1 MFIAR
6 RKYMS
11 EDKISKEIESKFGHH
26 LRIRVNGV
34 LIEGNKILLVKHRMG
49 SSRDFW
55 STPGGGMQFGS
66 SAQENLVREF
76 LEETNFNKVMVFWDS
91 DTNSSQRKLIY
102 PKYKMNRKSSP
113 NDEEKTDS
121 FNKQKTRVKQYL
133 EEMFIRQ
140 LEVENSEADD
150 LIAYYCQIS
159 LDEEKTIFSSDKD
172 LTQLISEKVLIYS
185 PNLKSYYKFGDN
197 IKFKNCSIPH
207 YNVMTFKILAGDTS
221 DNIDG
226 ISLMGE
232 KTLIKFFPEI
242 LDLKTSLTDILTKGE
257 LLLKEQ
263 KTNVVLGNLLSGK
276 TKEGIMTS
284 SGVEFSCITTKEVI
298 IPSRC
303 IIKSCS
309 ITNKVIVISRS
320 CKFTSTNTH
329 KNVFASRNWNRIAWS

>member
-1 MFIAR
+1 MVKTLIVDGNNLLKIGFHGVKDFYNNGEHVGGTWYFLNTI
-6 RKYMS
+6 RK
-11 EDKISKEIESKFGHH
+11 
-26 LRIRVNGV
+26 
-34 LIEGNKILLVKHRMG
+34 
-49 SSRDFW
+49 
-55 STPGGGMQFGS
+55 
-66 SAQENLVREF
+66 F

-91 DTNSSQRKLIY
+91 DTNLSQRKLIY

-113 NDEEKTDS
+113 NDREKTDS

-185 PNLKSYYKFGDN
+185 PNLKSYYRFGDN
-197 IKFKNCSIPH
+197 IKFKDCSIPH

-263 KTNVVLGNLLSGK
+263 QTNVVLGNLLSGK
-276 TKEGIMTS
+276 TKEGIMGDDFFKINKKLVDLS
-284 SGVEFSCITTKEVI
+284 EPLIDEKGKEMVREYYSESMDPDGRGHRNLIRMMMDDGFFKYLPKGDDSWVNFLKPFLKLSRKEKTKF
-298 IPSRC
+298 R
-303 IIKSCS
+303 
-309 ITNKVIVISRS
+309 NK
-320 CKFTSTNTH
+320 K
-329 KNVFASRNWNRIAWS
+329 

>member
-1 MFIAR
+1 MVKTLIVDGNNLLKIGFHGVKDFYNNGEHIGGTWHFLNTI
-6 RKYMS
+6 RK
-11 EDKISKEIESKFGHH
+11 
-26 LRIRVNGV
+26 
-34 LIEGNKILLVKHRMG
+34 
-49 SSRDFW
+49 
-55 STPGGGMQFGS
+55 
-66 SAQENLVREF
+66 F

-133 EEMFIRQ
+133 EDMFIRQ

-185 PNLKSYYKFGDN
+185 PNLKSYYRFGDN
-197 IKFKNCSIPH
+197 IKFKDCSIPH

-242 LDLKTSLTDILTKGE
+242 LDSEISLTDILTKGE

-263 KTNVVLGNLLSGK
+263 QKNVVLGNLLSGK
-276 TKEGIMTS
+276 TKEGIMGDDFFKINKKLVDLS
-284 SGVEFSCITTKEVI
+284 EPLIDEEGKEMVREYYSESMDPDGRGHRNLIRMMMDDGFFKYLPKGDDSWVNFLKPFLKLSRKEKTKF
-298 IPSRC
+298 R
-303 IIKSCS
+303 
-309 ITNKVIVISRS
+309 NK
-320 CKFTSTNTH
+320 K
-329 KNVFASRNWNRIAWS
+329 

>member
-1 MFIAR
+1 MVKTLIVDGNNLLKIGFHGVKDFYNNGEHVGGTWYFLNTI
-6 RKYMS
+6 RK
-11 EDKISKEIESKFGHH
+11 
-26 LRIRVNGV
+26 
-34 LIEGNKILLVKHRMG
+34 
-49 SSRDFW
+49 
-55 STPGGGMQFGS
+55 
-66 SAQENLVREF
+66 F

-133 EEMFIRQ
+133 EDMFIRQ

-185 PNLKSYYKFGDN
+185 PNLKSYYRFGDN
-197 IKFKNCSIPH
+197 IKFKDCSIPH

-263 KTNVVLGNLLSGK
+263 KTNVVLGSLLSGK
-276 TKEGIMTS
+276 TKEGIMGDDFFKINKKLVDLS
-284 SGVEFSCITTKEVI
+284 EPLIDEKGKEMVREYYSESMDPDGRGHRNLIRMMMDDGFFKYLPKGDDSWVNFLKPFLKLSRKEKTKF
-298 IPSRC
+298 R
-303 IIKSCS
+303 
-309 ITNKVIVISRS
+309 NK
-320 CKFTSTNTH
+320 K
-329 KNVFASRNWNRIAWS
+329 

>member
-1 MFIAR
+1 MVKTLIVDGNNLLKIGFHGVKDFYNNGEHIGGTWHFLNTI
-6 RKYMS
+6 RK
-11 EDKISKEIESKFGHH
+11 
-26 LRIRVNGV
+26 
-34 LIEGNKILLVKHRMG
+34 
-49 SSRDFW
+49 
-55 STPGGGMQFGS
+55 
-66 SAQENLVREF
+66 F

-91 DTNSSQRKLIY
+91 DTNLSQRKLIY

-113 NDEEKTDS
+113 NDVEKTDS

-242 LDLKTSLTDILTKGE
+242 LDSKIYLTDILTKGE
-257 LLLKEQ
+257 QLLKEQ
-263 KTNVVLGNLLSGK
+263 QKNVVLGNLLSGK
-276 TKEGIMTS
+276 TKEGIMGDDFFKINKKLVDLS
-284 SGVEFSCITTKEVI
+284 EPLINEEGKEMVREYYSESMDPDGRGHRNLIRMMMDDGFFKYLPKGDDSWVNFLKPFLKLSRKEKTKF
-298 IPSRC
+298 R
-303 IIKSCS
+303 
-309 ITNKVIVISRS
+309 NK
-320 CKFTSTNTH
+320 K
-329 KNVFASRNWNRIAWS
+329 

>member
-1 MFIAR
+1 MVKTLIVDGNNLLKIGFHGVKDFYNNGEHIGGTWYFLNTI
-6 RKYMS
+6 RK
-11 EDKISKEIESKFGHH
+11 
-26 LRIRVNGV
+26 
-34 LIEGNKILLVKHRMG
+34 
-49 SSRDFW
+49 
-55 STPGGGMQFGS
+55 
-66 SAQENLVREF
+66 F

-113 NDEEKTDS
+113 NDEENTDL

-185 PNLKSYYKFGDN
+185 PNLKSYYRFGDK
-197 IKFKNCSIPH
+197 IKFKDCSIPH

-242 LDLKTSLTDILTKGE
+242 LDSEISLTDILIKGE

-263 KTNVVLGNLLSGK
+263 QKNVVLGNLLSGK
-276 TKEGIMTS
+276 TKEGIMGDDFFKINKKIVDLS
-284 SGVEFSCITTKEVI
+284 DPLIDEEGKEMVMEYYSESMDPNGRGHRNLIRMMMDDGFFKYLPKGDDSWVNFLKPFLKLSRKEKTKF
-298 IPSRC
+298 R
-303 IIKSCS
+303 
-309 ITNKVIVISRS
+309 NK
-320 CKFTSTNTH
+320 K
-329 KNVFASRNWNRIAWS
+329 

>member
-1 MFIAR
+1 MVKTLIVDGNNLLKIGFHGVKDFYNNGEHVGGTWYFLNTI
-6 RKYMS
+6 RK
-11 EDKISKEIESKFGHH
+11 
-26 LRIRVNGV
+26 
-34 LIEGNKILLVKHRMG
+34 
-49 SSRDFW
+49 
-55 STPGGGMQFGS
+55 
-66 SAQENLVREF
+66 F

-91 DTNSSQRKLIY
+91 DTNLSQRKLIY

-113 NDEEKTDS
+113 NDREKTDS

-197 IKFKNCSIPH
+197 IKFKDCSIPH

-242 LDLKTSLTDILTKGE
+242 LDSEISLTDILIKGE

-263 KTNVVLGNLLSGK
+263 QKNVVLGNLLSGK
-276 TKEGIMTS
+276 TKEGIMGDDFFKINKKLVDLS
-284 SGVEFSCITTKEVI
+284 EPLIDEEGKEMVREYYSESMDPDGRGHRNLIRMMMDDGFFKYLPKGDDSWVNFLKPFLKLSRKEKTKF
-298 IPSRC
+298 R
-303 IIKSCS
+303 
-309 ITNKVIVISRS
+309 NK
-320 CKFTSTNTH
+320 K
-329 KNVFASRNWNRIAWS
+329 

>member
-1 MFIAR
+1 MVKTLIVDGNNLLKIGFHGVKDFYNNGEHIGGTWHFLNTI
-6 RKYMS
+6 RK
-11 EDKISKEIESKFGHH
+11 
-26 LRIRVNGV
+26 
-34 LIEGNKILLVKHRMG
+34 
-49 SSRDFW
+49 
-55 STPGGGMQFGS
+55 
-66 SAQENLVREF
+66 F

-197 IKFKNCSIPH
+197 IKFKDCSIPH

-242 LDLKTSLTDILTKGE
+242 LDSEISLTDILTKGE

-263 KTNVVLGNLLSGK
+263 QKNVVLGNLLSGK
-276 TKEGIMTS
+276 TKEGIMGDDFFKINKKLVDLS
-284 SGVEFSCITTKEVI
+284 EPLIDEEGKEMVREYYSESMDPDGRGHRNLIRMMMDDGFFKYLPKGDDSWVNFLKPFLKLSRKEKTKF
-298 IPSRC
+298 R
-303 IIKSCS
+303 
-309 ITNKVIVISRS
+309 NK
-320 CKFTSTNTH
+320 K
-329 KNVFASRNWNRIAWS
+329 

>member
-1 MFIAR
+1 MVKTLIVDGNNLLKIGFHGVKDFYNNGEHIGGTWYFLNTI
-6 RKYMS
+6 RK
-11 EDKISKEIESKFGHH
+11 
-26 LRIRVNGV
+26 
-34 LIEGNKILLVKHRMG
+34 
-49 SSRDFW
+49 
-55 STPGGGMQFGS
+55 
-66 SAQENLVREF
+66 F
-76 LEETNFNKVMVFWDS
+76 LEETNYNKVMVFWDS

-113 NDEEKTDS
+113 NDQEKTDS

-133 EEMFIRQ
+133 EDMFIRQ

-197 IKFKNCSIPH
+197 IKFKDCSIPH

-242 LDLKTSLTDILTKGE
+242 LDSEISLTDILTKGE

-263 KTNVVLGNLLSGK
+263 QTNVVLGNLLSGK
-276 TKEGIMTS
+276 TKEGIMGDDFFKINKKLVDLS
-284 SGVEFSCITTKEVI
+284 EPLIDEKGKEMVREYYSESMDPDGRGHRNLIRMMMDDGFFKYLPKGDDSWVNFLKPFLKLSRKEKTKF
-298 IPSRC
+298 R
-303 IIKSCS
+303 
-309 ITNKVIVISRS
+309 NK
-320 CKFTSTNTH
+320 K
-329 KNVFASRNWNRIAWS
+329 

>member
-1 MFIAR
+1 MVKTLIVDGNNLLKIGFHGVKDFYNNGEHIGGTWHFLNTI
-6 RKYMS
+6 RK
-11 EDKISKEIESKFGHH
+11 
-26 LRIRVNGV
+26 
-34 LIEGNKILLVKHRMG
+34 
-49 SSRDFW
+49 
-55 STPGGGMQFGS
+55 
-66 SAQENLVREF
+66 F

-185 PNLKSYYKFGDN
+185 PNLKSYYRFGDN
-197 IKFKNCSIPH
+197 IKFKDCSIPH

-276 TKEGIMTS
+276 TKEGIMGDDFFKINKKLVDLS
-284 SGVEFSCITTKEVI
+284 EPLIDEKGKEMVREYYSESMDPDGRGHRNLIRMMMDDGFFKYLPKGDDSWVNFLKPFLKLSRKEKTKF
-298 IPSRC
+298 R
-303 IIKSCS
+303 
-309 ITNKVIVISRS
+309 NK
-320 CKFTSTNTH
+320 K
-329 KNVFASRNWNRIAWS
+329 